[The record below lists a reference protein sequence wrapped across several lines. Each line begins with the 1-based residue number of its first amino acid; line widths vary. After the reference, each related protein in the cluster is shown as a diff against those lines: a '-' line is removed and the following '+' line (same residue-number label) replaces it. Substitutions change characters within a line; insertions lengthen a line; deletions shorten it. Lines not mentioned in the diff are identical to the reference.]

1 MSDVMR
7 SSRFAV
13 SKLNVIIHH
22 QTSKVSEYNVSENA
36 FFQLTE
42 AKLQQLPH
50 PFWSLAVVI
59 PRVYLQY
66 YELYSKVILDL

>member
-1 MSDVMR
+1 MR
-7 SSRFAV
+7 SSRFEV

-22 QTSKVSEYNVSENA
+22 QTSKVSEYVSENA

-66 YELYSKVILDL
+66 YELYSKVISDL